1 MYILLYKNK
10 IISRL
15 LDILKQNIQNL
26 KIINIDYSVAFNY
39 LVVYLEYF
47 ILLYLKAVF
56 MYHNLTNFL

>member
-56 MYHNLTNFL
+56 MYHNLFN